1 MTNIPEK
8 YIKNGTAKDIE
19 KATQKVAE
27 ALNAL
32 SVAKYALEMVENK
45 TPDWN
50 MEVLDNVEEVSIEL
64 AYVLAALVTWWDDEN
79 EETEE

>member
-1 MTNIPEK
+1 MNNIPEK

-32 SVAKYALEMVENK
+32 DAARFALKMVEDK
-45 TPDWN
+45 TSERD
-50 MEVLDNVEEVSIEL
+50 MEVRYNIEAVSTEL
-64 AYVLAALVTWWDDEN
+64 AYVLAALVTWWDAL
-79 EETEE
+79 EESAEE